1 MLYDRKLSPYE
12 QAMETLNRRAT
23 TYNIITICRING
35 ILSEEIIRR
44 ALELLQIRHPR
55 LNSRIIGKLNSLR
68 FETGDIKIPLRV
80 VTKLHPEQWQEV
92 VWEEL
97 NQKIESDKSLMRVVF
112 VHLKNENNV
121 YYLITTIHHA
131 IADGLSC
138 IQLHSELLRYCQ
150 KIISFEPIEV
160 VNLPALP
167 PIKKLL
173 PDSMRGWKGAV
184 NIFLAI
190 YRLLLKDICYRPQT
204 LKFEKFA
211 PIELRR
217 TGIVH
222 RKLNKKQTTQ
232 LLNVCR
238 KNKTTVHAALCAAML
253 FATGRKI
260 TAGQKTNVNLSCW
273 SPINLRNRLQPKV
286 GDEHLGVLVSGD
298 ISCHTLRINTHFWD
312 LARDR
317 RQQMK
322 ATLESDQIF
331 CLPLLT
337 KLLINFLLAYP
348 HQVFSTVGVTNIG
361 KVNILANYG
370 VFELE
375 EISFVTANA
384 AFRGL
389 CVAVLTFEEK
399 MVLNFMFSE
408 PAISQETAEILADH
422 VLACIIEAC
431 NNKKFTFA
439 DQIFAIPQR
448 QLTSITPN
456 ALRVVR
462 RASRRRH
469 SILDFR
475 FWILDWFHK

>member
-1 MLYDRKLSPYE
+1 MLYDRKLSSYE
-12 QAMETLNRRAT
+12 QALEILNHRAT
-23 TYNIITICRING
+23 TYNIVTICRING
-35 ILSEEIIRR
+35 LLSEEVIRQ
-44 ALELLQIRHPR
+44 ALELLQARHPR
-55 LNSRIIGKLNSLR
+55 LNCRIVNKLDGLR
-68 FETGDIKIPLRV
+68 FESGDIEIPLRV
-80 VTKLHPEQWQEV
+80 VKKLDSQQWQEV

-97 NQKIESDKSLMRVVF
+97 NHKIESHKSLMRVVL

-121 YYLITTIHHA
+121 NYLITTIHHA

-160 VNLPALP
+160 VSLPALP
-167 PIKKLL
+167 PLKKLL
-173 PDSMRGWKGAV
+173 PDSMRGWKGTV
-184 NIFLAI
+184 NIFLTI
-190 YRLLLKDICYRPQT
+190 CRLLLKDIYYRPQT
-204 LKFEKFA
+204 LKFEKFL
-211 PIELRR
+211 PIESRC

-222 RKLNKKQTTQ
+222 RKLNEAQTTK
-232 LLNVCR
+232 LLNACR

-253 FATGRKI
+253 FAAGRKI
-260 TAGQKTNVNLSCW
+260 TPGKKTNVNLSCW
-273 SPINLRNRLQPKV
+273 SPINLRNRFQPNISN
-286 GDEHLGVLVSGD
+286 EHLGVLVSGD
-298 ISCHTLRINTHFWD
+298 ISCHNLRTNTSFWD

-322 ATLESDQIF
+322 ATLESERVF

-361 KVNILANYG
+361 RVNIPANYG

-399 MVLNFMFSE
+399 MFLNFMFSE

-422 VLACIIEAC
+422 VLACIVKAC
-431 NNKKFTFA
+431 KNPKFTFT
-439 DQIFAIPQR
+439 DQIVAIPRQ
-448 QLTSITPN
+448 QLTSIAPG
-456 ALRVVR
+456 ALSSVAR
-462 RASRRRH
+462 RARRRDR
-469 SILDFR
+469 S
-475 FWILDWFHK
+475 ILDWFHK